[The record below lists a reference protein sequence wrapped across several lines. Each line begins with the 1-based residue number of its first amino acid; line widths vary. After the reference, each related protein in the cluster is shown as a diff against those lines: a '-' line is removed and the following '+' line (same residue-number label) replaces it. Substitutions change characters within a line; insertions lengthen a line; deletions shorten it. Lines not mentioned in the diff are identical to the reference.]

1 MISLSYEAGGTVMKY
16 AIIGDLHSA
25 IDETKAVLKDIKKLG
40 LDQQIIGLGDL
51 FECKISKRKVALLT
65 EKLPIKEAA
74 VYNKPFVELLTFPSV
89 IGNQEERIALVT
101 GDEQFLKYPSTI
113 QLEHATI
120 VHGHQFDYTEED
132 FELLTPSFESK
143 ILFFGHSHRS
153 ALYINDV
160 RNKIEFDKPYSLA
173 QYNQIIVNVGS
184 VVDNLEWCIYDSDTL
199 TVTFKKSTLNK
210 TSDVL

>member
-1 MISLSYEAGGTVMKY
+1 MKY

-40 LDQQIIGLGDL
+40 LNQQIIGLGDL
-51 FECKISKRKVALLT
+51 FECKIGKRKLALLT
-65 EKLPIKEAA
+65 EKLPLEEAA
-74 VYNKPFVELLTFPSV
+74 ICKKSFKKLLTLPSV

-101 GDEQFLKYPSTI
+101 GDERFLEYPATI

-120 VHGHQFDYTEED
+120 THGHQFDYTEED
-132 FELLTPSFESK
+132 FELITPSFEGK

-153 ALYINDV
+153 ALYINGI
-160 RNKIEFDKPYSLA
+160 RNKIEFDKPYSLK
-173 QYNQIIVNVGS
+173 QFNQIIVNVGS
-184 VVDNLEWCIYDSDTL
+184 VVDNLEWCIYDSDAL

-210 TSDVL
+210 I